1 MNLSQGFWK
10 KSMSK
15 IIYDVIQRFE
25 VENGVPR
32 LVSTNIQVI
41 EGGEDLLSLA
51 ISLLTKLGFYEKFEE
66 KRTSQYIG
74 YRLKNPGKG
83 AKRYQLVFAQRK
95 EGLCI
100 SIPKDVLKSE
110 ILNLVY
116 LTEDMDTLRD
126 EFGKDMYNYHTTIR
140 SSKFWILPNKKDIF
154 LKAMEYYYPNILNS
168 EVKGNF
174 CLNPNV
180 NFLWTESIYGE
191 ALPIKPE
198 GFELEQ
204 LEEISSY
211 ITLCPQDKL
220 LPEEINSYHSYLI
233 LYEDN
238 LFPYMSQVCIT
249 SKEVLEEFITHFAK
263 ILMEKN

>member
-1 MNLSQGFWK
+1 
-10 KSMSK
+10 MSK

-51 ISLLTKLGFYEKFEE
+51 IRLLTKLGFYEKFDEN
-66 KRTSQYIG
+66 RTSQYIG

-83 AKRYQLVFAQRK
+83 AKRYQLVLAQRK

-100 SIPKDVLKSE
+100 SISQDVLKSE
-110 ILNLVY
+110 ILNLDY
-116 LTEDMDTLRD
+116 LTEDMETRRD
-126 EFGKDMYNYHTTIR
+126 EFGKDMYKYHTTIR
-140 SSKFWILPNKKDIF
+140 SSRFWILPNKKDIF
-154 LKAMEYYYPNILNS
+154 LEAMQYYYPNILNG

-174 CLNPNV
+174 CLNLNV
-180 NFLWTESIYGE
+180 NFLWTESVYGE
-191 ALPIKPE
+191 VLPMKPE
-198 GFELEQ
+198 GFELEK

-211 ITLCPQDKL
+211 INLCPQDNI
-220 LPEEINSYHSYLI
+220 LPEEINSYNSYLI
-233 LYEDN
+233 FYQDK

-249 SKEVLEEFITHFAK
+249 SSELLEEFINHFAK
-263 ILMEKN
+263 ILMERN